1 MIKPLIFTKMK
12 KLLIGTILSISIA
25 FGLQAQPGQDQLPPR
40 AQEKI
45 EAYKIAFFT
54 EKLQLTPDESKDF
67 WPLYNQFDN
76 EMEALKDKYNLDGKR
91 IELMSDKEVEDF
103 IGQHLAVE
111 EQRVKLQRDYVERF
125 KKVLPIRK
133 VAMLQRIDR
142 EFKIALLEEIKR
154 RREARQ
160 GGAPAPGKRR
170 GN

>member
-1 MIKPLIFTKMK
+1 MK

>member
-1 MIKPLIFTKMK
+1 MK
-12 KLLIGTILSISIA
+12 KLFFGIIAWAALSFCA
-25 FGLQAQPGQDQLPPR
+25 NAQPGPDQLPPR

-67 WPLYNQFDN
+67 WPLYNQYDD
-76 EMEALKDKYNLDGKR
+76 EMESLKNKYNLDGKR
-91 IELMSDKEVEDF
+91 VELMSDKEVEDF
-103 IGQHLAVE
+103 INQHLNAE

-125 KKVLPIRK
+125 KKILPIRK
-133 VAMLQRIDR
+133 VAMLQRLDR
-142 EFKIALLEEIKR
+142 EFKMALLDEIKK

-160 GGAPAPGKRR
+160 GGAPGTRKNR